1 MEVDM
6 TSDDLW
12 QGFPKTLAEFDE
24 RFPDE
29 AACRSYLIELR
40 WGGRVRCARCECD
53 ETWELRNGRFE
64 CKKCGHQTSVTAGTL
79 LHRTRKPLRIW
90 FRAMWEM
97 AARKGGINACEL
109 QRLMGFGSYGTAWN
123 WLHKLRRAMA
133 GRSCSRLD
141 GFVVIDESYLGGKGE
156 VRGRGTSKALVLVA
170 AEENGGRIRIEP
182 AEDASANSIGPF
194 IKRNICA
201 DAFVTTDGWSGYSPD
216 AIDGRQHTTEAR
228 AEDASRD
235 PFHMC
240 HLVAALLKRWW
251 LGTYHGSMS
260 PKHLAFYFEEFAFR
274 FNRRKTQ
281 GIGRIT
287 SRLLEMAITSEP
299 ITEVELLAQPI
310 AA

>member
-1 MEVDM
+1 MNQHE
-6 TSDDLW
+6 LW
-12 QGFPKTLAEFDE
+12 LSFPKTLAEFDE

-29 AACRSYLIELR
+29 ETCRAYLIELR
-40 WGGRVRCARCECD
+40 WGGRICCARCGGG
-53 ETWELRNGRFE
+53 ETWELTNGRFE

-79 LHRTRKPLRIW
+79 LHRTRKPLRLW

-109 QRLMGFGSYGTAWN
+109 QRMMGFGSYGTAWN

-133 GRSCSRLD
+133 GRSCQGLN

-182 AEDASANSIGPF
+182 ANDASAESIGPF
-194 IKRNICA
+194 IERNICTNA
-201 DAFVTTDGWSGYSPD
+201 YVTTDGWSGYSRN
-216 AIDGRQHTTEAR
+216 AIGGRQHNTEAKV
-228 AEDASRD
+228 DHASRD

-260 PKHLAFYFEEFAFR
+260 PKHLPFYFEEFAFR
-274 FNRRKTQ
+274 FNRRKTK
-281 GIGRIT
+281 GVGRIA
-287 SRLLEMAITSEP
+287 SRLLEIAITSTP
-299 ITEVELLAQPI
+299 ITEAELLAQPI